1 MVQKSKRKG
10 ARKARYSKK
19 RKQTRLTR
27 LGTRVHSEMGKIMKP
42 ITVQNNGDIMKAVQ
56 RIMTGPITMVVIMA
70 DWCGHCKDLK
80 PKYDNIMA
88 NSLHTIQNVAIDET
102 YADQFN
108 KVLTESIPSAKPI
121 EVKGFPSLVLVKPN
135 GQVVSAVPNDT
146 QTIKSTTENL
156 GNANLNEN
164 PKSPTKLRSTMASN
178 QLNESTPDPVE
189 QDEDITMSRNAANAA
204 NAANGANAANAAN
217 AANNSSRPVIKVN
230 TKNVNTAEYQPTSVN
245 KSVNNA
251 SPVNIL
257 STTPISKTVSRSN
270 SLVASPPS
278 PEEPLIPDADVIVG
292 SRSTPAQTAS
302 KEGQAGGSLYT
313 SIASAAYKLAPP
325 AVLMAAAAAMMKRN
339 KNNKTK
345 KNRRSKR

>member
-108 KVLTESIPSAKPI
+108 KALTESIPSAKPI

-164 PKSPTKLRSTMASN
+164 PKSPTKLRSSMASN
-178 QLNESTPDPVE
+178 QLNETTPDPVE
-189 QDEDITMSRNAANAA
+189 QDEDITMSR
-204 NAANGANAANAAN
+204 N

-257 STTPISKTVSRSN
+257 SPTPISKTVSRSN

-339 KNNKTK
+339 KNNKNNKNNKTK

>member
-88 NSLHTIQNVAIDET
+88 NSRHTIQNVAIDET
-102 YADQFN
+102 YADEFN
-108 KVLTESIPSAKPI
+108 KALTESIPSAKPI

-135 GQVVSAVPNDT
+135 GEVVSAVPNDT

-164 PKSPTKLRSTMASN
+164 SKSPTKLRSTMAAN

-189 QDEDITMSRNAANAA
+189 QDEDTIMSTVAN
-204 NAANGANAANAAN
+204 
-217 AANNSSRPVIKVN
+217 ANNSSRPVIKVN
-230 TKNVNTAEYQPTSVN
+230 TKNVNTSEYQPTSMN
-245 KSVNNA
+245 KSVKNA
-251 SPVNIL
+251 SPVNI
-257 STTPISKTVSRSN
+257 SPTPISKTVSQSN

-302 KEGQAGGSLYT
+302 KEGQAGGSLYG

-325 AVLMAAAAAMMKRN
+325 AVLMAAAAAMMKRSKNN

>member
-164 PKSPTKLRSTMASN
+164 PKSPTKLRSSMASN
-178 QLNESTPDPVE
+178 QLNETTPDPVE
-189 QDEDITMSRNAANAA
+189 QDEDITMSR
-204 NAANGANAANAAN
+204 N

-339 KNNKTK
+339 KNNKNNKTK